1 VDDRSLNFGVY
12 QKLREKL
19 AVGKQAAPLKILEI
33 GCGIG
38 TMVERLWDWGLARSA
53 TYTGIDREP
62 GLIGEARVR
71 LPEFA
76 RHRHLQFSEQEGS
89 IRLAGQGRDWL
100 ISLEAM
106 DFLAFCQDQNGLPGW
121 DLLLA
126 HAFLDLVDLETGLP
140 QLLSLLR
147 RGGLYYFTLIFDGG
161 TIFHPIGEEPE
172 FENQVIKLYHRSMDE
187 REEGG
192 GGHSQTGRRIL
203 GDLGPRTERILAA
216 GSSDWVV
223 WPAAGGSYPAEEAY
237 FLHYILETIHLAVS
251 SYPELDKEKLQAW
264 LNKRHGQ
271 VEAGELI
278 FMAHQLDMCG
288 RL

>member
-1 VDDRSLNFGVY
+1 
-12 QKLREKL
+12 
-19 AVGKQAAPLKILEI
+19 
-33 GCGIG
+33 
-38 TMVERLWDWGLARSA
+38 
-53 TYTGIDREP
+53 
-62 GLIGEARVR
+62 
-71 LPEFA
+71 
-76 RHRHLQFSEQEGS
+76 LQFSEQEGS
-89 IRLAGQGRDWL
+89 IRLEGQGRDWL

-106 DFLAFCQDQNGLPGW
+106 DFIAFCQGQNGLPGW

-126 HAFLDLVDLETGLP
+126 HAFLDLLDLETGLP

-223 WPAAGGSYPAEEAY
+223 WPTAGGTYPAEEAY
-237 FLHYILETIHLAVS
+237 FLHYILETIHQAVS
-251 SYPELDKEKLQAW
+251 SYPELDKEKFQAW

-278 FMAHQLDMCG
+278 YVAHQLDMCG